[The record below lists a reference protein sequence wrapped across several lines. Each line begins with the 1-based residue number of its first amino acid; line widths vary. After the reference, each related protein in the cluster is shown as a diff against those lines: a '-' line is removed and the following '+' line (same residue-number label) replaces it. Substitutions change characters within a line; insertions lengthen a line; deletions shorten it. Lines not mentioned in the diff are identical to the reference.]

1 MYRKEIVFFFSHHK
15 KFSRF
20 IGFLIPTILKYC
32 FCSEVVL
39 VTVRKVL
46 LLSSLS
52 ENFTLYFINLDFD
65 ISSSGSITH
74 LPFKQSISKILFRSN
89 ANIQM
94 KTCDLTLTSSQCL
107 TGLISTKF
115 LRSSKSISTSFKFL

>member
-1 MYRKEIVFFFSHHK
+1 MYRREIVFFFSHHT

-20 IGFLIPTILKYC
+20 IGFLIPTILKYS
-32 FCSEVVL
+32 FCIEVVL
-39 VTVRKVL
+39 LTVRKVL

-52 ENFTLYFINLDFD
+52 ENVTLYFTNLDFD

-74 LPFKQSISKILFRSN
+74 LPFKQSISKILLRSN

-94 KTCDLTLTSSQCL
+94 KTCALTLTCSQCL
-107 TGLISTKF
+107 TVWGTGIGP
-115 LRSSKSISTSFKFL
+115 R